1 MPISKRNQ
9 AIFVEIEAVPGTAE
23 TLVGADAVQV
33 MNLNPNPAEDLRLIE
48 REIIRSSLNP
58 EQAVY
63 GGALFGFQFEVEL
76 KGSGTIDGQPRFG
89 DLLRACGIDETITA
103 STSVVY
109 NPLSDL
115 TQHET
120 VTIGYQEGGNFR
132 IVKGCRGTVSLNLT
146 AGQYGKFTFN
156 MKGRIH
162 SETQTAAPTP
172 SFETTVPR
180 AFVGATFVIGGFAAP
195 IEALTLDVGNT
206 IAVGAN
212 PNNADGFSTLMTI
225 TARQTRGTV
234 NPERELIGTKDYIGL
249 FRAGTNQAIQT
260 GVIGSVAGNRFALA
274 IPNAYFRNVSPED
287 RDELLTYG
295 IEFGARDTNGIDDFT
310 LTMT

>member
-1 MPISKRNQ
+1 MAISKRNQ

-33 MNLNPNPAEDLRLIE
+33 QNLTPNLAEDLRMIE

-63 GGALFGFQFEVEL
+63 GGALIGFQFEVEL

-89 DLLRACGIDETITA
+89 DLLRACAMDETITA
-103 STSVVY
+103 STNVVY

-115 TQHET
+115 TLHET

-132 IVKGCRGTVSLNLT
+132 VAKGCRGTFSLNLT

-156 MKGRIH
+156 MKGRINA
-162 SETQTAAPTP
+162 ETQTAAPTP
-172 SFETTVPR
+172 SFESTIPR
-180 AFVGATFVIGGFAAP
+180 AFVGATFVVGSFAAP
-195 IEALTLDVGNT
+195 IEALTLDVANT
-206 IAVGAN
+206 LAVGAN
-212 PNNADGFSTLMTI
+212 PNNADGFGNLVQVTG
-225 TARQTRGTV
+225 RQTRGTI
-234 NPERELIGTKDYIGL
+234 NPERELIGTKDYVAI
-249 FRAGTNQAIQT
+249 FRAGTNQAIST
-260 GVIGSVAGNRFALA
+260 GTIGTVAGNRFALS
-274 IPNAYFRNVSPED
+274 IPNAYFRNVSPGD
-287 RDELLTYG
+287 RDELLTYE
-295 IEFGARDTNGIDDFT
+295 IEFGARDTNGIDDVS